1 MVKRRARRP
10 HGCGLVEGRAGL
22 ASKGAGQGGWAA
34 WFGEGTPKPRWDGD
48 DGWFG
53 ELGGWAGRDRRR
65 WGGGG
70 GIRIKRDEVGGRGT
84 VERGVLLLL
93 LLCDLEATGG
103 RRQERSDGVP
113 VLQ

>member
-1 MVKRRARRP
+1 MGMMV
-10 HGCGLVEGRAGL
+10 GLGSLAAGL
-22 ASKGAGQGGWAA
+22 GGI
-34 WFGEGTPKPRWDGD
+34 DGD
-48 DGWFG
+48 G
-53 ELGGWAGRDRRR
+53 
-65 WGGGG
+65 GGGG